1 MYTVLD
7 TITIYLYNDKKQLP
21 FTERSAVTLTI
32 TPRTRIFHTLKHQET
47 DIVPYHIPIELD
59 CIKNLENEGEANQQ
73 LLRNLDNHLPYLLVE
88 TEKHWIEKGV
98 YSDDFSCVWKELD
111 RIPHLIDP
119 PLKEPDLN
127 GYHFPKLDY
136 GKYFSDVSDFFAS
149 TRNHYRLCCLALGFF
164 DRGWALRGFENFL
177 SDVVLNRKFVEALL
191 DRLVEMYLQLI
202 DQVAQYPF
210 DGIRFADDWGYQ
222 RGITIGA
229 NRWRSLI
236 MPGLKT
242 IFDYAHQKGLTVM
255 VHSDGD
261 LAEIIPDLIQLG
273 VQILNPIQPECMDIL
288 WLKREYGD
296 HICFNGG
303 ISSQSTIPWGT
314 PRQIQK
320 EAMACIKYLGKDG
333 GYIIGPTK
341 SLNPDVPL
349 ENCLAVIN
357 SILQQPNYSNLKA
370 RPERLP
376 ERAKPL
382 WAVYSKFHQ

>member
-1 MYTVLD
+1 
-7 TITIYLYNDKKQLP
+7 
-21 FTERSAVTLTI
+21 VTLPI
-32 TPRTRIFHTLKHQET
+32 TPRTRILHTLNHQET
-47 DIVPYHIPIELD
+47 DFVPYHIPIDND
-59 CIKNLENEGEANQQ
+59 CLQSLEEQGEAAYH
-73 LLRNLDNHLPYLLVE
+73 LLQNLDNHLPYLLIE
-88 TEKHWIEKGV
+88 AEKHWSGTAV
-98 YSDDFSCVWKELD
+98 YSDDFGCVWKELD
-111 RIPHLIDP
+111 CVPHLIDP
-119 PLKEPDLN
+119 PLKEPELN

-136 GKYFSDVSDFFAS
+136 QKYFSGAGDFFAS
-149 TRNHYRLCCLALGFF
+149 TSNHYRLCCLALGFF

-202 DQVAQYPF
+202 DLIAQHPF

-236 MPGLKT
+236 MPGLET
-242 IFDYAHQKGLTVM
+242 IFDHAHHKGLSVM

-261 LAEIIPDLIQLG
+261 LTEIIPDLIQLG
-273 VQILNPIQPECMDIL
+273 VQILNPLQPECMDIL
-288 WLKREYGD
+288 WLKREYGA

-314 PRQIQK
+314 PRQIEK
-320 EAMACIKYLGKDG
+320 EVKACIKYLGKDG

-349 ENCLAVIN
+349 ENCLAVIT
-357 SILQQPNYSNLKA
+357 SILEQPGHSQSKA
-370 RPERLP
+370 RPARLP
-376 ERAKPL
+376 ARAKPL